1 MQKIIQ
7 KNSVV
12 FDIYLHGECI
22 HEGLPSY
29 EDCYETIAIENRGEN
44 CEILP
49 RTIVRVKGLGRDSD
63 LHN

>member
-1 MQKIIQ
+1 LQKIIQ

-29 EDCYETIAIENRGEN
+29 EDCYETIAIENRGPD

-49 RTIVRVKGLGRDSD
+49 RTIV
-63 LHN
+63 